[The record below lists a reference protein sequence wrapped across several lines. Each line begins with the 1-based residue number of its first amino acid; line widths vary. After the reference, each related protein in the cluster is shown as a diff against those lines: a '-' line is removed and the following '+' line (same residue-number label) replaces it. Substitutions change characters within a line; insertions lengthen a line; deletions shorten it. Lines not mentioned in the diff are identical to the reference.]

1 MGRKS
6 ASKSQ
11 AAPPAAPPIGP
22 KRSLTAIVVV
32 IVMAVVLAASAFVY
46 LRQVDAVSQTSAP
59 SVPTIS
65 PGSPASPV
73 SSVATVPSDLK
84 PHVQEKLPPLNFPG
98 YQTQRS
104 PEVIRAAYK
113 FAAEHPEVLSYVPCF
128 CGCERS
134 GHRGNE
140 DCFVRERA
148 VNGDVI
154 SWEDH
159 GMECAVCIDVA
170 HRSLQLFTSGK
181 SVGDIRA
188 TIERE
193 WAGRMPG
200 HTPTPTVPH
209 SH

>member
-6 ASKSQ
+6 GSKSQ
-11 AAPPAAPPIGP
+11 AAPPAAPPIAQ
-22 KRSLTAIVVV
+22 KRSATAIVAVGV
-32 IVMAVVLAASAFVY
+32 IAVVLAAGAFVY
-46 LRQVDAVSQTSAP
+46 LRQVDAVSPIA
-59 SVPTIS
+59 S
-65 PGSPASPV
+65 PGSPV
-73 SSVATVPSDLK
+73 TSVAPAPSELK
-84 PHVQEKLPPLNFPG
+84 PHAQEKLPPLQFPG
-98 YQTQRS
+98 YAMQRP
-104 PEVIRAAYK
+104 PEVIRAAYE

-159 GMECAVCIDVA
+159 GMECAVCLDVA
-170 HRSLQLFTSGK
+170 QRSQQLFKAGE
-181 SVGDIRA
+181 SVGNIRA

-193 WAGRMPG
+193 WAGKMHS
-200 HTPTPTVPH
+200 HTPTPAVPH
-209 SH
+209 AR

>member
-1 MGRKS
+1 LALLAAVAALVVVAAFMYLRPAQS
-6 ASKSQ
+6 
-11 AAPPAAPPIGP
+11 AAPAADAAATAPAAAP
-22 KRSLTAIVVV
+22 AA
-32 IVMAVVLAASAFVY
+32 MA
-46 LRQVDAVSQTSAP
+46 
-59 SVPTIS
+59 
-65 PGSPASPV
+65 
-73 SSVATVPSDLK
+73 DLK
-84 PHVQEKLPPLNFPG
+84 PHPQANLPPLQFPG
-98 YQTQRS
+98 YPTPRA
-104 PEVIRAAYK
+104 PEVVRAAYQ

-159 GMECAVCIDVA
+159 GMECAVCLDVA
-170 HRSLQLFTSGK
+170 DRSRQLFAAGK
-181 SVGDIRA
+181 SVAEIRA

-193 WAGRMPG
+193 WAGRMPS
-200 HTPTPTVPH
+200 HTATPAAPH

>member
-6 ASKSQ
+6 SSKSQ
-11 AAPPAAPPIGP
+11 AAPPAAPPAEP
-22 KRSLTAIVVV
+22 KGSRTAIVVV
-32 IVMAVVLAASAFVY
+32 AVIAVGVAAGAFAY
-46 LRQVDAVSQTSAP
+46 LRQVDAVSQTPAAATTPAAP
-59 SVPTIS
+59 VLS
-65 PGSPASPV
+65 
-73 SSVATVPSDLK
+73 TVTAAPLVLK
-84 PHVQEKLPPLNFPG
+84 PHVQENLPPLQFPG
-98 YQTQRS
+98 YATQRS

-159 GMECAVCIDVA
+159 GMECAVCLDVA
-170 HRSLQLFTSGK
+170 QRSMQLFTSGQ
-181 SVGDIRA
+181 SVADIRA

-193 WAGRMPG
+193 WAGKMPS
-200 HTPTPTVPH
+200 HTPTPAAPR